1 MTSAKRNT
9 PSDLVPID
17 FTNADIQL
25 LDKQPLY
32 DGFFRLIRYRFR
44 HRLFAGGMSGE
55 VSREIFE
62 RGHAAALL
70 AYDPKQDKIVLVEQL
85 RIAALETSATPW
97 LLELVAGII
106 DPGESPEQVVRREA
120 QEEAGLNIQR
130 CEPMLSYLASPGGS
144 SERLSLFI
152 GEVDAPLSGGL
163 HGLADE
169 HEDIKVH
176 VVDRAD
182 AMALLASGRIDN
194 AATIIALQWL
204 ALHGDALRTRWLATR
219 NG

>member
-1 MTSAKRNT
+1 MVSLKRNT
-9 PSDLVPID
+9 PSDLLPTD
-17 FTNADIQL
+17 FTEADIQMV
-25 LDKQPLY
+25 DKQPLY
-32 DGFFRLIRYRFR
+32 NGFFRLTRYRFR

-85 RIAALETSATPW
+85 RIAALETSASPW

-120 QEEAGLNIQR
+120 QEEAGLTVQR

-144 SERLSLFI
+144 SERLSLFV
-152 GEVDAPLSGGL
+152 GEVVAPESGTL
-163 HGLADE
+163 HGLPDE

-176 VVDRAD
+176 VVDRQT
-182 AMALLASGRIDN
+182 AMILMERGRIDN

-204 ALHGDALRTRWLATR
+204 ALHGDALRKRWL
-219 NG
+219 NVK

>member
-1 MTSAKRNT
+1 MVSLKRNT
-9 PSDLVPID
+9 PSDLVPTD
-17 FTNADIQL
+17 FTKADIQMV
-25 LDKQPLY
+25 DKQPLY
-32 DGFFRLIRYRFR
+32 NGFFRLTRYRFR

-120 QEEAGLNIQR
+120 QEEAGLTVQR

-144 SERLSLFI
+144 SERLSLFV
-152 GEVDAPLSGGL
+152 GEVVAPESGTL

-176 VVDRAD
+176 VVDRQT
-182 AMALLASGRIDN
+182 AMALMESGRIDN

-204 ALHGDALRTRWLATR
+204 ALQGDALRKRWL
-219 NG
+219 NVK

>member
-1 MTSAKRNT
+1 MVILKRNT
-9 PSDLVPID
+9 ASDLVPTD
-17 FTNADIQL
+17 FTDADIQM
-25 LDKQPLY
+25 LDQQPLY
-32 DGFFRLIRYRFR
+32 KGFFRLTRYRFR
-44 HRLFAGGMSGE
+44 HRLFAGGMSDE

-106 DPGESPEQVVRREA
+106 DSGESPEQVVRREA
-120 QEEAGLNIQR
+120 QEEAGLTVQR

-144 SERLSLFI
+144 SERLSLFV
-152 GEVDAPLSGGL
+152 GEVEAPLSGGL

-176 VVDRAD
+176 VVDRQV
-182 AMALLASGRIDN
+182 AMALIDSGRIDN

-204 ALHGDALRTRWLATR
+204 ALHGDALRKRWL
-219 NG
+219 NMK